1 MSDLMRLAG
10 INSGYDTEAMIEKMM
25 STYQTKIDN
34 QNKKLTKLSWKQ
46 EAYRDITTKF
56 TEFKNKYFDIL
67 KKDNYLMSPTAF
79 KNFKSTVT
87 NKTNDGKTNGITV
100 TTGSSSME
108 GTHSIKVKQT
118 ATATKLAGKSILSPN
133 FELDLNK
140 AAANSEYTVEDGNR
154 KYSLALD
161 VKVGDVS
168 KSIEFDVSVAETDG
182 KINDADFAAAVE
194 SAMNEKLEEA
204 FGLTGK
210 DSTSSG
216 VTGGLNADGKEKF
229 LSVVAGADGKMSFL
243 VGGNTNVTVTEKT
256 GDFGLV
262 KPTEKLSIAAQAC
275 VTGTNSV
282 AVTAN
287 GVTKNVSFEGVS
299 ETYFD
304 SRELNGNEK
313 ILEEY
318 NALKRVAYIKD
329 KNKIPTDEE
338 LQDYSYSSVQAAKDK
353 NSAALE
359 TALNKEFKDEGVVFD
374 IDDKGYMTAAKG
386 KEVIEFSATS
396 TAGGTLGISKASV
409 SNKTGKSD
417 TLKTMGIIAKG
428 EEATIKINGK
438 EIKLKDTDTIDSLV
452 KAVNSSGAGVTMT
465 YSNLDGRFTVTAN
478 DMGNGGD
485 VVIEANEVTAA
496 LGLANDK
503 DTAMEA
509 TIGQNAIFELDG
521 VEIYHN
527 SNTYEFDGTKI
538 GFEDAEIGSEYTVGI
553 SKSYDTIKQAVKD
566 FVKDYNQLIDDIRG
580 YTDTAP
586 QRDSKNNTYEP
597 LSDSE
602 KENMSEEEIK
612 KWETAAKKGIL
623 YNDSTVTGI
632 LSKIR
637 LALYNSVDTGD
648 GKKYGLYN
656 MGISVVSSRT
666 DSQSSMMGKLEIDE
680 EEFDKAFEEHADDIM
695 NLFTDSENGI
705 MKRVNTIIDDAVRTT
720 GKVKGTLVRKAGLE
734 KGSTAKDNEIYRQME
749 QINKRINTLQDRY
762 DSKEN
767 YWWKVFTNLEKMMS
781 NMNSQSSYLSNYFGG
796 TGNYQ

>member
-46 EAYRDITTKF
+46 EAYRDITTKL

-67 KKDNYLMSPTAF
+67 KRDSYLMSPNSF

-87 NKTNDGKTNGITV
+87 NKTNADKTAGITV
-100 TTGSSSME
+100 STSSSSME

-118 ATATKLAGKSILSPN
+118 ATATTLSGKRLTSPYFN
-133 FELDLNK
+133 LDLNK
-140 AAANSEYTVEDGNR
+140 AAANSEYTVDEAGKRNY
-154 KYSLALD
+154 KFALD

-168 KSIEFDVSVAETDG
+168 KSIEFDVSIAQDGDG
-182 KINDADFAAAVE
+182 KIDMGAFGSAVE

-210 DSTSSG
+210 DST
-216 VTGGLNADGKEKF
+216 EKF
-229 LSVVAGADGKMSFL
+229 LSVTAGADGKMSFT
-243 VGGNTNVTVTEKT
+243 VGGNANVTVAEKT

-262 KPTEKLSIAAQAC
+262 RPTEKLSIAAQSC

-287 GVTKNVSFEGVS
+287 GVTKSVSFEGVS

-304 SRELNGNEK
+304 SKDIKGNEK
-313 ILEEY
+313 ILNEY
-318 NALKRVAYIKD
+318 NSLKRIAYIK
-329 KNKIPTDEE
+329 KNGKLPTDEE
-338 LQDYSYSSVQAAKDK
+338 FEKYSYSSVQAAKDK

-359 TALNKEFKDEGVVFD
+359 TALNKEFKSEGVTFD
-374 IDDKGYMTAAKG
+374 VDDKGYLTAAKG
-386 KEVIEFSATS
+386 KEAIEFCITS

-409 SNKTGKSD
+409 SNKSVVGS
-417 TLKTMGIIAKG
+417 TLRNMGVVAKG
-428 EEATIKINGK
+428 EEVKFKINGK
-438 EIKLKDTDTIDSLV
+438 EITLKDTDTIDSLV

-485 VVIEANEVTAA
+485 VEIEANKFTAA
-496 LGLANDK
+496 LGLAENET
-503 DTAMEA
+503 TALTAE
-509 TIGQNAIFELDG
+509 IGKNAIFELDG

-527 SNTYEFDGTKI
+527 SNSYEFDGTKI
-538 GFEDAEIGSEYTVGI
+538 GFEEAEIGSEYTIGI
-553 SKSYDTIKQAVKD
+553 SKSHDDIKQTIKD
-566 FVKDYNQLIDDIRG
+566 FVKDYNQLLDDVRN

-602 KENMSEEEIK
+602 KEDMSEEEIK

-648 GKKYGLYN
+648 GKKFGLYN

-666 DSQSSMMGKLEIDE
+666 DSDSSMMGKLKIDE
-680 EEFDKAFEEHADDIM
+680 EEFDNAFEKYSDEITK
-695 NLFTDSENGI
+695 LFTDPDNGI
-705 MKRVNTIIDDAVRTT
+705 MKKVNTIIDDSVRTT
-720 GKVKGTLVRKAGLE
+720 GKVKGTLIRKAGLE

-749 QINKRINTLQDRY
+749 QITKRINTLQDRY
-762 DSKEN
+762 DSKED

-781 NMNSQSSYLSNYFGG
+781 KMNSQSSYLANYFGG

>member
-46 EAYRDITTKF
+46 EAYRDITSKLTD
-56 TEFKNKYFDIL
+56 FKNKYFDIL
-67 KKDNYLMSPTAF
+67 KRDNYLMSPNSF
-79 KNFKSTVT
+79 KNFKTTVT
-87 NKTNDGKTNGITV
+87 NKTNADKTAGITV
-100 TTGSSSME
+100 STTSSSME
-108 GTHSIKVKQT
+108 GTHSVKIKQT
-118 ATATKLAGKSILSPN
+118 ATATTLEGKKLVSPD
-133 FELDLNK
+133 FGLDLNK
-140 AAANSEYTVEDGNR
+140 AAANSEYTVDEAGQRNY
-154 KYSLALD
+154 KFALD

-168 KSIEFDVSVAETDG
+168 KTIEFDVSLAQDADG
-182 KINDADFAAAVE
+182 KIDQTAFGAAVE
-194 SAMNEKLEEA
+194 SAMNAKLDEA
-204 FGLTGK
+204 FGKTGK
-210 DSTSSG
+210 D
-216 VTGGLNADGKEKF
+216 DDEMF
-229 LSVVAGADGKMSFL
+229 LTVKAGADGKMSFN

-262 KPTEKLSIAAQAC
+262 KPVEKLSIAAQSC

-287 GVTKNVSFEGVS
+287 GVLKNVSFEGVS

-304 SRELNGNEK
+304 SRELKGNEK

-318 NALKRVAYIKD
+318 NSLKRIAYIKD
-329 KNKIPTDEE
+329 KEKVPTDEE
-338 LQDYSYSSVQAAKDK
+338 LENYSYSSVQAAKDK

-359 TALNKEFKDEGVVFD
+359 TALNKEFKSEGVTFD
-374 IDDKGYMTAAKG
+374 VSDKGYLTAAKG
-386 KEVIEFSATS
+386 TEAIEFSITS

-409 SNKTGKSD
+409 SNKSTAGT
-417 TLKTMGIIAKG
+417 TLRNMGIAAKG
-428 EEATIKINGK
+428 EEVKFKINGK
-438 EIKLKDTDTIDSLV
+438 EITLKDTDTVDSLI
-452 KAVNSSGAGVTMT
+452 KAVNKSDAGVTMT

-485 VVIEANEVTAA
+485 VEIEANKFTAA
-496 LGLANDK
+496 LGLAENET
-503 DTAMEA
+503 TALTA
-509 TIGQNAIFELDG
+509 DIGRNAILELDG

-527 SNTYEFDGTKI
+527 SNSYEFDGTKI

-553 SKSYDTIKQAVKD
+553 TKSYDTVKQSIKD
-566 FVKDYNQLIDDIRG
+566 FVKDYNQLIEDVRN

-597 LSDSE
+597 LSDAE
-602 KENMSEEEIK
+602 KEDMSEEEIK

-623 YNDSTVTGI
+623 YNDSTVSGI

-648 GKKYGLYN
+648 GKKFGLYN

-666 DSQSSMMGKLEIDE
+666 DSDGSMMGKLEIDE
-680 EEFDKAFEEHADDIM
+680 EEFDKAFEEHSDEIM
-695 NLFTDSENGI
+695 QLFTDADNGI
-705 MKRVNTIIDDAVRTT
+705 MKKVNTIIDDAVRTT

-762 DSKEN
+762 DSKED

-781 NMNSQSSYLSNYFGG
+781 NMNSQSSYLANYFGG